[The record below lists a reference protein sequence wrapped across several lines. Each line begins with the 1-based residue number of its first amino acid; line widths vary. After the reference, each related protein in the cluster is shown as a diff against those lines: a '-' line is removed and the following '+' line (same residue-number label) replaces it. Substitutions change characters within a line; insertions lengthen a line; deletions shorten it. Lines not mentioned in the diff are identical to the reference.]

1 MRRLLC
7 FHFVEHLLFIF
18 AITITTL
25 NGLVLQV
32 PTHNLNNR
40 YFATTIHST
49 TNNYRV
55 RILAAT
61 TTDDT
66 NAAAAAASST
76 TSIVDEQL
84 TKQLGSAFTQKLIEL
99 EEYKKKH
106 GDCLV
111 PRRYEENPSLG
122 NFVNKQRQS
131 YRKFLLGEK
140 SSMNDNRIN
149 ALNQLDFIW
158 DASSKPRSNHS
169 DKAWQKMYN
178 ELTKFHTTNGHCQVP
193 STSTLGQWVVRQRFL
208 YRQYPNRTA
217 NSSLTPERI
226 AKLNQLSFPW
236 MTRSEQLWQERIR
249 DLKTYK
255 RQHGDCMVP
264 RKYPP
269 NEQLAAWVATQRKNY
284 NRRNLGKPSPLSV
297 ARIDELEG
305 LGFVWS
311 YWDFNLNNFQ

>member
-7 FHFVEHLLFIF
+7 FHFVEHLLVF
-18 AITITTL
+18 AIGITTL

-32 PTHNLNNR
+32 PTHISR
-40 YFATTIHST
+40 IHST
-49 TNNYRV
+49 NYRV

-66 NAAAAAASST
+66 ASS

-140 SSMNDNRIN
+140 SSMNDV
-149 ALNQLDFIW
+149 
-158 DASSKPRSNHS
+158 SSSS
-169 DKAWQKMYN
+169 SVY
-178 ELTKFHTTNGHCQVP
+178 
-193 STSTLGQWVVRQRFL
+193 SIL
-208 YRQYPNRTA
+208 YMQSV
-217 NSSLTPERI
+217 SSI
-226 AKLNQLSFPW
+226 ACN
-236 MTRSEQLWQERIR
+236 
-249 DLKTYK
+249 
-255 RQHGDCMVP
+255 CM
-264 RKYPP
+264 
-269 NEQLAAWVATQRKNY
+269 N
-284 NRRNLGKPSPLSV
+284 
-297 ARIDELEG
+297 
-305 LGFVWS
+305 
-311 YWDFNLNNFQ
+311 